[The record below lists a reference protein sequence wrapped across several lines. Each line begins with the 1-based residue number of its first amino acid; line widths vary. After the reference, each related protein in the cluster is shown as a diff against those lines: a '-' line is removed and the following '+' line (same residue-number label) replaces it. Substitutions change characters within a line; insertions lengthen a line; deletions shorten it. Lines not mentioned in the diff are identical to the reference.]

1 MKEVKSPKK
10 PLIYYYVIVL
20 LVLAAF
26 NFFVS
31 PLLLSRQVTEVDY
44 GTFMSMTEKK
54 NIGRGEVEDSQII
67 FTDKNND
74 NIYKTGVMGDPNLK
88 RHRADNVSY
97 HELSI
102 NLYSSDGYLRCSWTI
117 PWKKAFRTGW
127 WKKFHGIW
135 HGKEQCQSLCS
146 VY

>member
-54 NIGRGEVEDSQII
+54 NIGRVEVEDSQII

-74 NIYKTGVMGDPNLK
+74 NIYKTGVMDDPNLTE
-88 RHRADNVSY
+88 R
-97 HELSI
+97 
-102 NLYSSDGYLRCSWTI
+102 LY
-117 PWKKAFRTGW
+117 
-127 WKKFHGIW
+127 
-135 HGKEQCQSLCS
+135 QSGACLLYTS
-146 VY
+146 PSPRD

>member
-20 LVLAAF
+20 LVLATF

-54 NIGRGEVEDSQII
+54 NIGRVEVEDSQII

-74 NIYKTGVMGDPNLK
+74 NIYKTGVMVIQISQNDFISLVLHSQRISNRQCL
-88 RHRADNVSY
+88 
-97 HELSI
+97 LS
-102 NLYSSDGYLRCSWTI
+102 
-117 PWKKAFRTGW
+117 
-127 WKKFHGIW
+127 
-135 HGKEQCQSLCS
+135 
-146 VY
+146 

>member
-54 NIGRGEVEDSQII
+54 NIGRVEVEDSQII
-67 FTDKNND
+67 FTDKIMTTYTKQVSWMIQISQND
-74 NIYKTGVMGDPNLK
+74 FISPVQPSQKTSSRRCL
-88 RHRADNVSY
+88 
-97 HELSI
+97 LS
-102 NLYSSDGYLRCSWTI
+102 
-117 PWKKAFRTGW
+117 
-127 WKKFHGIW
+127 
-135 HGKEQCQSLCS
+135 
-146 VY
+146 